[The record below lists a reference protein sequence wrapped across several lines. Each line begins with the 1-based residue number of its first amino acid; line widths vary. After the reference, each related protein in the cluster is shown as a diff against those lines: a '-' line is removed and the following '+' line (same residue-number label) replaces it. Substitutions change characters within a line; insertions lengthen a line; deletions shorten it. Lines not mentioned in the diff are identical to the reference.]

1 MFSYRLKQLREKA
14 GLTQDE
20 LAKKLNLTQSTI
32 AYYEN
37 GKKMP
42 TLENAM
48 IIAKLFNVTLDYLLG
63 LSADEKEKISKQQK
77 KITST
82 ADKFS
87 EDMNNLSPKSQ
98 EELKKYIEL
107 LKLRDMQERNHKGDD
122 AEISDEISKPD

>member
-63 LSADEKEKISKQQK
+63 LSTDKNEKTLKQSK
-77 KITST
+77 KITSA

>member
-63 LSADEKEKISKQQK
+63 LSTDKNEKTLKQSK
-77 KITST
+77 KITSA

-107 LKLRDMQERNHKGDD
+107 LKLRD
-122 AEISDEISKPD
+122 I